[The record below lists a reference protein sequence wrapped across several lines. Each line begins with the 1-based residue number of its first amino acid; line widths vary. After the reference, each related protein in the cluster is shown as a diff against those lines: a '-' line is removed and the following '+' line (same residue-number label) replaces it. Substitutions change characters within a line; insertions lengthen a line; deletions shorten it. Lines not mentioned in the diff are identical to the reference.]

1 MMTKSE
7 YLLVMNSDTKIT
19 IIISKAEYLLVMDSD
34 TKITIIIT
42 KAEYLISSEAHKIL
56 SFYDYAYD
64 AP

>member
-1 MMTKSE
+1 MMKKS
-7 YLLVMNSDTKIT
+7 
-19 IIISKAEYLLVMDSD
+19 EYLLVMDSD